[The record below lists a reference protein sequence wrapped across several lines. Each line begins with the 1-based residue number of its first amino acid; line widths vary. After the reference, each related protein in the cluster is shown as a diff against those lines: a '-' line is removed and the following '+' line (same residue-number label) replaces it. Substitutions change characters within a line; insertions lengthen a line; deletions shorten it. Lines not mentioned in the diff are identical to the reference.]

1 MNQHQLAEMFKLVEK
16 AKTMERVGNEN
27 KALEIYLDL
36 LENYTPNTSDAYER
50 PAIILERRKR
60 YDEALKICETAIE
73 LINDN
78 KLGGTVAKFEKRIE
92 KIHSKMDSS
101 TNETRNS
108 EASSPTSKINFKN
121 IAIVISFLAVLA
133 LVIFLVSPKE
143 SPYEDLYIDMSDF
156 DRVSQLEGSMFI
168 DEEGNKLPEITISM
182 IDYARNICNI
192 NSEVENSLVIIQ
204 NGTIGFGILLKDD
217 ISKDKAESITSE
229 FIKALAKAASNKHK
243 ELSSPNLGTYGGLYE
258 HYDIIISIGK
268 STDDIDYRASMNK
281 NTDTL
286 VWRNK

>member
-92 KIHSKMDSS
+92 KIQSKMDSS
-101 TNETRNS
+101 TTETRSS

-121 IAIVISFLAVLA
+121 IAIVVSFLAVLA

-182 IDYARNICNI
+182 IDYARNVCNI

-204 NGTIGFGILLKDD
+204 NGTIGFGILVKDD
-217 ISKDKAESITSE
+217 ISKDKAESIANE
-229 FIKALAKAASNKHK
+229 FIKALAKAASNEHK
-243 ELSSPNLGTYGGLYE
+243 ELSSPTLGTYGGLYE

-281 NTDTL
+281 KTDTL